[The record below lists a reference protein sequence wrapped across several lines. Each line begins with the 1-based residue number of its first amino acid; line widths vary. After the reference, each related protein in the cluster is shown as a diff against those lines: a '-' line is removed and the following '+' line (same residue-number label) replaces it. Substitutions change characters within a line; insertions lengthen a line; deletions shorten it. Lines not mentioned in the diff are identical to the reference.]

1 MIARTATLRRETG
14 ETKVEITLNLDG
26 RGHAQVSTGV
36 GFLDHMLT
44 ALARH
49 ARFDLQVEAVGDLHV
64 DEHHTVEDVGIAL
77 GRALGEALG
86 DRAGI
91 TRMGHAIVPMDEA
104 LALVAVDIGGRGYF
118 VFEGSFDTPRIGQMA
133 TSLIPHFLESLAL
146 EARMNLHAR
155 LLAPHLLIDR
165 RTEGAGLAPH
175 LLINRNMEGAGLARC
190 DDHHRAEALFKALAR
205 ALHQATRLDP
215 TLGGDVPSTKGTI
228 SA

>member
-1 MIARTATLRRETG
+1 MTARTATIRRETG
-14 ETKVEITLNLDG
+14 ETQIEITLNLDG

-36 GFLDHMLT
+36 GFLDHKLT
-44 ALARH
+44 TLARH
-49 ARFDLQVEAVGDLHV
+49 ARFDLTVTAAGDLHV

-91 TRMGHAIVPMDEA
+91 VRMGHATVPMDEA

-118 VFEGSFDTPRIGQMA
+118 VFEGNFDTPRIGEMA
-133 TSLIPHFLESLAL
+133 TSLVPHFLESLAL
-146 EARMNLHAR
+146 EARLNLHAR
-155 LLAPHLLIDR
+155 LLAGR
-165 RTEGAGLAPH
+165 
-175 LLINRNMEGAGLARC
+175 

-215 TLGGDVPSTKGTI
+215 TLAGDVPSTKGTL

>member
-1 MIARTATLRRETG
+1 MSTRTATVRRETG
-14 ETKVEITLNLDG
+14 ETKIDITLDLDG
-26 RGHAQVSTGV
+26 RGRAQVNTGV

-49 ARFDLQVEAVGDLHV
+49 ARFDLAVQAAGDLQV

-91 TRMGHAIVPMDEA
+91 TRMGHAVVPMDEA

-118 VFEGSFDTPRIGQMA
+118 VFEGNFDTPRIGQMA
-133 TSLIPHFLESLAL
+133 TSLVPHFLESLAL

-155 LLAPHLLIDR
+155 LLAGR
-165 RTEGAGLAPH
+165 
-175 LLINRNMEGAGLARC
+175 

-205 ALHQATRLDP
+205 ALHQATRPDP
-215 TLGGDVPSTKGTI
+215 ALAGDVPSTKGTI
-228 SA
+228 DA

>member
-1 MIARTATLRRETG
+1 MSTRTATIRRETG
-14 ETKVEITLNLDG
+14 ETKIEITLDLDG
-26 RGHAQVSTGV
+26 RGRAQVNTGV

-49 ARFDLQVEAVGDLHV
+49 ARFDLAVQATGDLHV

-91 TRMGHAIVPMDEA
+91 TRMGHAVVPMDEA

-133 TSLIPHFLESLAL
+133 TSLVPHFLESLAL
-146 EARMNLHAR
+146 EARLNLHAR
-155 LLAPHLLIDR
+155 LLSGR
-165 RTEGAGLAPH
+165 
-175 LLINRNMEGAGLARC
+175 

-215 TLGGDVPSTKGTI
+215 TLGGDMPSTKGTI
-228 SA
+228 EI

>member
-1 MIARTATLRRETG
+1 MMSTRTATIRRETG
-14 ETKVEITLNLDG
+14 ETKIEITLDLDG
-26 RGHAQVSTGV
+26 RGRAQVSTGV

-49 ARFDLQVEAVGDLHV
+49 ARFDLAVQATGDLHV

-133 TSLIPHFLESLAL
+133 TSLVPHFLESLAL

-155 LLAPHLLIDR
+155 LLSGR
-165 RTEGAGLAPH
+165 
-175 LLINRNMEGAGLARC
+175 

-215 TLGGDVPSTKGTI
+215 TLAGDVPSTKGTI
-228 SA
+228 DL